1 MRLRINRFTPS
12 RRDLIYSRE
21 IESSLVQPHFV
32 VSGKSRSEEIE
43 DMPGI
48 FRQSVDVLTDAISK
62 DINMGLKS
70 HMLFYVMDEELK
82 DSTATMASKSDSPLN
97 EAIRELRKEH
107 GSNIVIFS
115 DVCLCTG
122 TDHGHCGVLEGERI
136 ANDKT
141 VKELVRIALSN
152 AEAGVDYIALS
163 DMMDGRVSEV
173 RGALEEG
180 GYHETGILSYSV
192 KYASSFYGPFRGA
205 ASSSPEFGDRKSHQ
219 MDVRSGYGEAI
230 LEALQDEK
238 EGADIIM
245 IKPGL
250 PYLDVLKVVSDEV
263 LRPVAVYNVSGE
275 YSMVHKSCSDSKSR
289 GLMIAE
295 ILSSFA
301 RSGADI
307 IVTYHAREVFSEKLL
322 RE

>member
-1 MRLRINRFTPS
+1 MRFRINRFTPS

-21 IESSLVQPHFV
+21 IALSLVQPHFV

-48 FRQSVDVLTDAISK
+48 FKQSVDILIDTIGRDME
-62 DINMGLKS
+62 MGLTA
-70 HMLFYVMDEELK
+70 HMLFYVMDENLK
-82 DSTATMASKSDSPLN
+82 DPMATNASKSDSPLN
-97 EAIRELRKEH
+97 RAIRELRNRH
-107 GSNIVIFS
+107 GNEIVIFS

-122 TDHGHCGVLEGERI
+122 TDHGHCGVIVGEKI
-136 ANDKT
+136 ANDES
-141 VKELVRIALSN
+141 VKELVKIAISN
-152 AEAGVDYIALS
+152 AEAGVDYVSLS
-163 DMMDGRVSEV
+163 DMMDNRVREIRS
-173 RGALEEG
+173 AFEERDF
-180 GYHETGILSYSV
+180 HETGILSYSV
-192 KYASSFYGPFRGA
+192 KYASSFYGPFRDA
-205 ASSSPEFGDRKSHQ
+205 VSSSPKFGDRKSHQ
-219 MDVRSGYGEAI
+219 MDIRSSYDEAI

-250 PYLDVLKVVSDEV
+250 PYLDVLKVVSDKV

-275 YSMVHKSCSDSKSR
+275 YSMVHKTYSDNKSR
-289 GLMIAE
+289 GQMIVE

-307 IVTYHAREVFSEKLL
+307 IVTYHAREAFSARLL
-322 RE
+322 G